1 MTRTALVVRS
11 TGSWYD
17 VVDAASQERMAVRAA
32 GKLRLKGDRAT
43 NPIAVGDRVEVD
55 EKGAIVSIHPRKNVI
70 QRKSVNLS
78 HAHHTLAS
86 NLDAAFLVVTVV
98 QPETSTGFI
107 DRFLVAAEAFGVP
120 TTLVL
125 NKQDAWSVQDRM
137 RAEELTAIYR
147 SVGYAVLWTSA
158 VTGEGMAEL
167 KSALAEGGVSLLSG
181 HSGVGK
187 STLIN
192 ALVPGAEARVGD
204 VSQAHGKGQHTTT
217 YAELHPLPTGGYL
230 VDSPGIKGFGLVDID
245 RNTLHHLFPE
255 FFRLLPDCKFH
266 NCLHVNEP
274 GCAVRFEL
282 LCGYIQVSRYE
293 SYLAMLAATMN
304 LVKKR

>member
-1 MTRTALVVRS
+1 
-11 TGSWYD
+11 
-17 VVDAASQERMAVRAA
+17 
-32 GKLRLKGDRAT
+32 
-43 NPIAVGDRVEVD
+43 
-55 EKGAIVSIHPRKNVI
+55 
-70 QRKSVNLS
+70 
-78 HAHHTLAS
+78 
-86 NLDAAFLVVTVV
+86 
-98 QPETSTGFI
+98 
-107 DRFLVAAEAFGVP
+107 
-120 TTLVL
+120 
-125 NKQDAWSVQDRM
+125 
-137 RAEELTAIYR
+137 
-147 SVGYAVLWTSA
+147 
-158 VTGEGMAEL
+158 MAEL

-192 ALVPGAEARVGD
+192 ALVPGAAARVGD

-274 GCAVRFEL
+274 GCAVEQALASNALAQSRFHNYLSLIDEIDS
-282 LCGYIQVSRYE
+282 GRY
-293 SYLAMLAATMN
+293 
-304 LVKKR
+304 R

>member
-17 VVDAASQERMAVRAA
+17 VVDTVSQERMAVRAA
-32 GKLRLKGDRAT
+32 GRLRLKGDRAT

-55 EKGAIVSIHPRKNVI
+55 EKGAIVAIHSRKNVI

-125 NKQDAWSVQDRM
+125 NKQDAWSAEDRM

-147 SVGYAVLWTSA
+147 NVGYIVLWTSA

-167 KSALAEGGVSLLSG
+167 RAALAEGGVSLLSG

-192 ALVPGAEARVGD
+192 ALVPSAEARVGD

-266 NCLHVNEP
+266 NCHHINEP
-274 GCAVRFEL
+274 GCAVDGAISSNTIAPSRYLNYVSFYEEM
-282 LCGYIQVSRYE
+282 QVSKYR
-293 SYLAMLAATMN
+293 
-304 LVKKR
+304 

>member
-1 MTRTALVVRS
+1 
-11 TGSWYD
+11 
-17 VVDAASQERMAVRAA
+17 
-32 GKLRLKGDRAT
+32 
-43 NPIAVGDRVEVD
+43 
-55 EKGAIVSIHPRKNVI
+55 
-70 QRKSVNLS
+70 
-78 HAHHTLAS
+78 
-86 NLDAAFLVVTVV
+86 
-98 QPETSTGFI
+98 
-107 DRFLVAAEAFGVP
+107 
-120 TTLVL
+120 
-125 NKQDAWSVQDRM
+125 M

-147 SVGYAVLWTSA
+147 SVGYVVLWTSA

-167 KSALAEGGVSLLSG
+167 KSALADGGVSLLSG

-282 LCGYIQVSRYE
+282 LHGCIQVSRYE

>member
-1 MTRTALVVRS
+1 
-11 TGSWYD
+11 
-17 VVDAASQERMAVRAA
+17 
-32 GKLRLKGDRAT
+32 
-43 NPIAVGDRVEVD
+43 
-55 EKGAIVSIHPRKNVI
+55 
-70 QRKSVNLS
+70 VNLS

-125 NKQDAWSVQDRM
+125 NKLDAWSAQDRM

-147 SVGYAVLWTSA
+147 NVGYAVLWTSA
-158 VTGEGMAEL
+158 ITGEGMAEL
-167 KSALAEGGVSLLSG
+167 RAALAEGGVSLLSG

-255 FFRLLPDCKFH
+255 FFQLLPDCKFN

-274 GCAVRFEL
+274 GCAVEQALASNALAQSRF
-282 LCGYIQVSRYE
+282 Q
-293 SYLAMLAATMN
+293 SYLSLLAEIDTG
-304 LVKKR
+304 RYR

>member
-32 GKLRLKGDRAT
+32 GRLRLKGDRAT

-55 EKGAIVSIHPRKNVI
+55 AKGAIVSIHPRKNVI

-86 NLDAAFLVVTVV
+86 NLDAAFLVVTVAE
-98 QPETSTGFI
+98 PETSTGFI
-107 DRFLVAAEAFGVP
+107 DRFLVAAEAFGVQ

-125 NKQDAWSVQDRM
+125 NKQDAWSAQDRM

-147 SVGYAVLWTSA
+147 SVGYTVVWTSA
-158 VTGEGMAEL
+158 VTGNGMAEL
-167 KSALAEGGVSLLSG
+167 RAALAEGGVSLLSG

-245 RNTLHHLFPE
+245 RNSLHHLFPE
-255 FFRLLPDCKFH
+255 FFQLLPDCKFH

-274 GCAVRFEL
+274 GCAVRENVV
-282 LCGYIQVSRYE
+282 GGNVSLDRYMN
-293 SYLAMLAATMN
+293 YLDLYENWTTDDY
-304 LVKKR
+304 RR

>member
-17 VVDAASQERMAVRAA
+17 VVDAVSQERIAVRAA
-32 GKLRLKGDRAT
+32 GRLRLKGDRAT

-107 DRFLVAAEAFGVP
+107 DRFLVAAEAFGVK

-125 NKQDAWSVQDRM
+125 NKQDAWSAQDRM

-147 SVGYAVLWTSA
+147 SVGYTVVWTSA
-158 VTGEGMAEL
+158 VTGHGMAEL
-167 KSALAEGGVSLLSG
+167 RAALAEGGVSLLSG

-217 YAELHPLPTGGYL
+217 YAELHPLPSGGYL

-266 NCLHVNEP
+266 NCLHINEP
-274 GCAVRFEL
+274 GCAV
-282 LCGYIQVSRYE
+282 GGAISSNTIPPSRYLNYISFYE
-293 SYLAMLAATMN
+293 EIQISRY
-304 LVKKR
+304 R